1 MLKKQEGLLG
11 TTSTTVIVG
20 FNAVQSVVKAG
31 AKVMDALDINSM
43 TNLVETASDAID
55 VAMSNMH
62 SILEDTATTT
72 DPVMLEFLAIKQ
84 NLWLGSAKYASKV
97 ASK

>member
-1 MLKKQEGLLG
+1 
-11 TTSTTVIVG
+11 
-20 FNAVQSVVKAG
+20 
-31 AKVMDALDINSM
+31 
-43 TNLVETASDAID
+43 

-84 NLWLGSAKYASKV
+84 NLWLGSAKYASKI